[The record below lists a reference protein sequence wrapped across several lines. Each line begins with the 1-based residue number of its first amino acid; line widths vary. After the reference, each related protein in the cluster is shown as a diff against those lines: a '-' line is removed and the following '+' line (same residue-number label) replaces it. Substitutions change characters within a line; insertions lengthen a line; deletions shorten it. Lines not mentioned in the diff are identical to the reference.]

1 MLETVRER
9 ILKAIAQL
17 PNVKQEDIDMAVEW
31 QKKMGIGLGKA
42 LVERNLI
49 SEKELMIL
57 LVREMHIPSID
68 LSKYKFDPNLK
79 TVIPEKVARQYK
91 IIPISKLGDTI
102 TMAIS
107 DPLNVFAI
115 DDIKSVTGKS
125 VDVVMGTETQILKAI
140 NSFYGVQAPQSV
152 SQISKDIDI
161 EDFKIVTDG
170 DLAQAGVADVDA
182 GEQAPIIRM
191 VNLVIKEAIKQ
202 RASDI
207 HLEPTD
213 QDMRVRYRIDGI
225 LQDILNIPKES
236 EGAVVIR
243 LKIMSRLD
251 ITATQAPQD
260 GRFKMRIAS
269 QEVDFRVSVLP
280 TTHGSKIVMRIL
292 DKANLSLGF
301 VKLGFSQKAIDIMQ
315 ANIIKPFG
323 MVLVTGPTGS
333 GKSTTL
339 YSIINQLNTV
349 DKNIITVEDPVE
361 YLIDGLTQIE
371 VKPDIGLTFASGLR
385 AILRQSPD
393 IVMVGEIRDAET
405 ADIAVKASLTGQ
417 MVFSTLHT
425 NDAAGALTRLVD
437 MGIEPFLVA
446 SSLVMVC
453 AQRLCRKICPYCKKP
468 VEVPDAVL
476 QKIASKIM
484 PGTIFYEGKGCESCR
499 FTGFLGR
506 LGITEILEMDDPIR
520 EMLLKGKS
528 SDDIK
533 NYAIEH
539 KGMKV
544 LYDDIVDRLMEGQ
557 TTVAEVFRVTSD
569 EH

>member
-1 MLETVRER
+1 M
-9 ILKAIAQL
+9 KAISNLQ
-17 PNVKQEDIDMAVEW
+17 NVKREDVDLAVDW

-42 LVERNLI
+42 LVERKLI

-57 LVREMHIPSID
+57 LVRELHIPSID
-68 LSKYKFDPNLK
+68 LSKYKFDPGLK
-79 TVIPEKVARQYK
+79 AVVPEKIARQHN

-115 DDIKSVTGKS
+115 DDIKNITGKN
-125 VDVVMGTETQILKAI
+125 VDVVMGTESQIAKAI
-140 NSFYGVQAPQSV
+140 NSFYGGQSQQSV

-161 EDFKIVTDG
+161 EDFKIVSEVDIN
-170 DLAQAGVADVDA
+170 QAGVSDADSGD
-182 GEQAPIIRM
+182 QAPIIRM

-207 HLEPTD
+207 HLEPTE

-225 LQDILNIPKES
+225 LQDILNIPKDS

-243 LKIMSRLD
+243 LKIMARLD
-251 ITATQAPQD
+251 ITTTQVPQD

-280 TTHGSKIVMRIL
+280 TTHGPKIVMRIL

-301 VKLGFSQKAIDIMQ
+301 EKLGFSPKAIEIMQ
-315 ANIIKPFG
+315 SNIIKPYG
-323 MVLVTGPTGS
+323 MILVTGPTGS

-339 YSIINQLNTV
+339 YSIINQLNTI

-361 YLIDGLTQIE
+361 YLIEGLTQID

-405 ADIAVKASLTGQ
+405 ADIAIKASLTGQ

-468 VEVPDAVL
+468 SQIPENVL
-476 QKIASKIM
+476 QKISHKVI
-484 PGTIFYEGKGCESCR
+484 PETVFYEGKGCESCR

-506 LGITEILEMDDPIR
+506 IGITEILELDDPIR
-520 EMLLKGKS
+520 EMLLQGKS
-528 SDDIK
+528 SDEIK
-533 NYAIEH
+533 KYAVAN
-539 KGMKV
+539 KGMKI
-544 LYDDIVDRLMEGQ
+544 LYDDMVDRLIEGQ
-557 TTVAEVFRVTSD
+557 TTVAEVFRVTSED
-569 EH
+569 H

>member
-9 ILKAIAQL
+9 ILKAIAKI
-17 PNVKQEDIDMAVEW
+17 PNIKEEDIEYAVEW

-42 LVERNLI
+42 LIERNLI
-49 SEKELMIL
+49 SERDLMIL
-57 LVREMHIPSID
+57 LVRELHIPSID
-68 LSKYKFDPNLK
+68 LGKYRFDPSLK
-79 TVIPEKVARQYK
+79 VTVPEKIARQYK

-102 TMAIS
+102 TVAIS

-115 DDIKSVTGKS
+115 DDIKSVTGKN
-125 VDVVMGTETQILKAI
+125 VDVVMGTESQILKAI
-140 NSFYGVQAPQSV
+140 DNFYGVEGSRSV
-152 SQISKDIDI
+152 AQISKDIDI
-161 EDFKIVTDG
+161 EDFKIVSDG
-170 DLAQAGVADVDA
+170 GIAQAGVSDADA

-207 HLEPTD
+207 HMEPSE

-243 LKIMSRLD
+243 IKIMARLD
-251 ITATQAPQD
+251 ITMTQTPQD

-269 QEVDFRVSVLP
+269 QEVDFRVSILP
-280 TTHGSKIVMRIL
+280 TTHGQKIVMRIL

-301 VKLGFSQKAIDIMQ
+301 TKLGFSKHAIEILQ
-315 ANIIKPFG
+315 ANIVKPFG
-323 MVLVTGPTGS
+323 MILVTGPTGS

-339 YSIINQLNTV
+339 YSIINQLNTP
-349 DKNIITVEDPVE
+349 DRNIITVEDPVE
-361 YLIDGLTQIE
+361 YLIEGLTQID
-371 VKPDIGLTFASGLR
+371 VKTDIGLTFAAGLR

-393 IVMVGEIRDAET
+393 IVMVGEIRDADT
-405 ADIAVKASLTGQ
+405 ADIGIKASLTGQ

-437 MGIEPFLVA
+437 MGVEPFLVA

-453 AQRLCRKICPYCKKP
+453 AQRLCRKVCPYCKKS
-468 VEVPDAVL
+468 VDIPDAAL
-476 QKIASKIM
+476 KKFKHKIK
-484 PGTIFYEGKGCESCR
+484 PGTVFYEGKGCESCR
-499 FTGFLGR
+499 FTGYHGR

-533 NYAIEH
+533 HYAIEH

-544 LYDDIVDRLMEGQ
+544 LYDDIIERLCEGQ
-557 TTVAEVFRVTSD
+557 TTVAEVFRVTS
-569 EH
+569 EEQ

>member
-9 ILKAIAQL
+9 ILKTISSL
-17 PNVKQEDIDMAVEW
+17 PNVKPEDIDLAVEW
-31 QKKMGIGLGKA
+31 QKKMGVGLGKA
-42 LVERNLI
+42 LVERKLI
-49 SEKELMIL
+49 SEKELMLL
-57 LVREMHIPSID
+57 LVRELHIPSID

-79 TVIPEKVARQYK
+79 SIIPEKIARQYN

-115 DDIKSVTGKS
+115 DDIKNITGKS
-125 VDVVMGTETQILKAI
+125 VDVVMGTESQITKAI
-140 NSFYGVQAPQSV
+140 NTFYGGQSPQSV
-152 SQISKDIDI
+152 SQVSKDIDI
-161 EDFKIVTDG
+161 EDFKIVSEADIAKTGVSDADSG
-170 DLAQAGVADVDA
+170 D
-182 GEQAPIIRM
+182 QAPIIRM

-207 HLEPTD
+207 HLEPTE

-236 EGAVVIR
+236 EGAVIIR
-243 LKIMSRLD
+243 LKIMARLD
-251 ITATQAPQD
+251 ITTTQVPQD

-280 TTHGSKIVMRIL
+280 TTHGPKIVMRIL

-301 VKLGFSQKAIDIMQ
+301 EKLGFSSKAIETMQ
-315 ANIIKPFG
+315 SNIIKPYG
-323 MVLVTGPTGS
+323 MILVTGPTGS

-339 YSIINQLNTV
+339 YSIINQLNTI

-361 YLIDGLTQIE
+361 YLIEGLTQID

-405 ADIAVKASLTGQ
+405 ADIAIKASLTGQ

-468 VEVPDAVL
+468 AQIPENILQKITRKIAPDAV
-476 QKIASKIM
+476 
-484 PGTIFYEGKGCESCR
+484 FYEGKGCESCR

-506 LGITEILEMDDPIR
+506 IGITEILELDDPIR

-528 SDDIK
+528 SDEIK
-533 NYAIEH
+533 KYAITN
-539 KGMKV
+539 KGMKI
-544 LYDDIVDRLMEGQ
+544 LYDDIVDRLIEGQ
-557 TTVAEVFRVTSD
+557 TTVAEVFRVTSED
-569 EH
+569 H

>member
-1 MLETVRER
+1 MLDSVRER
-9 ILKAIAQL
+9 ILKAITQL
-17 PNVKQEDIDMAVEW
+17 PNVKPEDIELAVDW

-42 LVERNLI
+42 LVDRKLI

-57 LVREMHIPSID
+57 LVRELHIPSID
-68 LSKYKFDPNLK
+68 LSKYRFDPNLK
-79 TVIPEKVARQYK
+79 TVIPEKIARQYN

-115 DDIKSVTGKS
+115 DDIKNITGKN

-140 NSFYGVQAPQSV
+140 NNFYGAPTPQSV

-170 DLAQAGVADVDA
+170 ELSEGGVADADS

-207 HLEPTD
+207 HLEPTE

-243 LKIMSRLD
+243 LKIMARLD
-251 ITATQAPQD
+251 ITATHVPQD

-301 VKLGFSQKAIDIMQ
+301 IKLGFSARAIEIMQ
-315 ANIIKPFG
+315 ANIAKPFG
-323 MVLVTGPTGS
+323 MILVTGPTGS

-361 YLIDGLTQIE
+361 YLIEGLTQIE

-405 ADIAVKASLTGQ
+405 ADIAIKASLTGQ

-437 MGIEPFLVA
+437 MGVEPFLVA

-453 AQRLCRKICPYCKKP
+453 AQRLCRKICPYCKRP
-468 VEVPDAVL
+468 VEIPDNI
-476 QKIASKIM
+476 KSKISHKIP
-484 PGTIFYEGKGCESCR
+484 PGMIFYEGKGCESCR

-506 LGITEILEMDDPIR
+506 LGITEILEMDDAIR

-539 KGMKV
+539 KSMKI
-544 LYDDIVDRLMEGQ
+544 LYEDIVDRLCEGQ
-557 TTVAEVFRVTSD
+557 TTAAEVFRVTSD